1 MTTDTIPHRDEL
13 GDELAGDISGVFEGG
28 AASAGGAELAGGWGE
43 LMRPRYLVSTIT
55 LCLGVALFAFNE
67 FFISTALP
75 TAVEELGGASLL
87 SWAFTLYLVFAIIGG
102 LVSANLKQR
111 FGARNTLLAAAAIFV
126 AGTVLATSATAMTE
140 VLAGRLLQGAGEGVV
155 AALCYALI
163 PELFPSRLV
172 PKVFGAEAI
181 VWAMAAFSGPLVAG
195 GLTEHFSWRAAFFVS
210 IPAAAIFIILVLAIV
225 PRGVSGG
232 TQAPAIPF
240 ARLMAAG
247 AGILMISL
255 SGIAGGILPM
265 SALLAGAAV
274 VLVTVV
280 YLDRR
285 APNPVLP
292 RAAFTANKALGT
304 GLWVILLM
312 PLSQA
317 AGSVFL
323 VYSLQHLWH
332 LGPTAAGALSAVMA
346 ISWSLSAIGVA
357 SLRSLALRNRIMLAG
372 PVLLTIG
379 LAFVVIAIGTDMI
392 WFILP
397 GQAMIGAGFGISW
410 GTLSQLMM
418 DVSTDGERDRTSAML
433 PTLQSAG
440 YAIGAAVF
448 GLAANVM
455 GFGAAAPAET
465 MRHAMLVVFGSGC
478 VVAVLA
484 VVLAMRTAGLAR
496 AQQPV

>member
-13 GDELAGDISGVFEGG
+13 GDELAGDISGVFKGD

-225 PRGVSGG
+225 PRGVAGG

-274 VLVTVV
+274 VLVTVI

>member
-1 MTTDTIPHRDEL
+1 MTTDTIPHRDER

-75 TAVEELGGASLL
+75 TAVEKLGGASLL

-292 RAAFTANKALGT
+292 RAAFTVNKALGT

-323 VYSLQHLWH
+323 VYSLQHLWY